1 MVFLLP
7 SRAAWALF
15 LKKRK
20 VLLQRNKRQACR
32 HNTAGA
38 SRSESYWPGEK
49 SGGAP
54 NCKVITA
61 KALPWTSFSK
71 SIWWRTSEN
80 LNVFCT
86 GKQVKGISRQQLI
99 PPSVF
104 DVKFSGGNAQAIK
117 KKKRKHSWK
126 QKRHRAD
133 QNVNWGKTYCFLK
146 DSNLSVP
153 HTKLLGQREF

>member
-1 MVFLLP
+1 M
-7 SRAAWALF
+7 
-15 LKKRK
+15 
-20 VLLQRNKRQACR
+20 
-32 HNTAGA
+32 
-38 SRSESYWPGEK
+38 
-49 SGGAP
+49 
-54 NCKVITA
+54 A

-117 KKKRKHSWK
+117 KKKESTAGNRRDTEQIKTLTEE
-126 QKRHRAD
+126 KRTA
-133 QNVNWGKTYCFLK
+133 F
-146 DSNLSVP
+146 
-153 HTKLLGQREF
+153 